1 MSSSPVNRVPSRP
14 THHPPSHWSCSRRA
28 ARPRFCCVQF
38 CDWQPATRAWKT
50 CPAPPP
56 GSRRT
61 AGRTGRW
68 LTQLRQGARSL
79 PRVPKAFACPAWGQP
94 ASTWQPHALR
104 SWKALLSLCGCSRS
118 LFGSRPSPAGDT
130 WLRVFPTPMPD
141 GRSLFLRTVFE
152 TTLTFKD
159 NFYQV
164 NIYLSTHGRTECEV
178 LKRRWKNCH
187 ARYIFT
193 IIIP

>member
-14 THHPPSHWSCSRRA
+14 THHPPSHWSCSRAGQPDHVSA
-28 ARPRFCCVQF
+28 ASSSVTGNRPPEPGR
-38 CDWQPATRAWKT
+38 PAL
-50 CPAPPP
+50 PP
-56 GSRRT
+56 GSRGT

-68 LTQLRQGARSL
+68 PTQLRQGARSL

-94 ASTWQPHALR
+94 ASTWQPHAPR

-141 GRSLFLRTVFE
+141 SRSLFLRTVFE

-164 NIYLSTHGRTECEV
+164 NIYLSTHGRTKCEV

>member
-14 THHPPSHWSCSRRA
+14 THHPPSHWSCRA
-28 ARPRFCCVQF
+28 GQPDHVSAASSSVTGNRPPEPGR
-38 CDWQPATRAWKT
+38 PAL
-50 CPAPPP
+50 PP
-56 GSRRT
+56 GSRGT

-68 LTQLRQGARSL
+68 LSQLRQGARSL

-164 NIYLSTHGRTECEV
+164 NIYLSTHGRTKCEV